1 VYGLREV
8 ILMHTD
14 HWLEAIANELDHIG
28 NILEELVLEMS
39 KR

>member
-1 VYGLREV
+1 MYGLREV

-14 HWLEAIANELDHIG
+14 HWLEAITNELDHIG
-28 NILEELVLEMS
+28 TMLEELLLEMR